1 MGKDTVRWLT
11 YAAILVCLGALMYI
25 ISQKNKSKLPAPTEN
40 TTEGVAGSLNTFP
53 NSAAGQPVDTSLTAR
68 NNATNGSTSTAVV
81 GGNALA
87 GGSTTTTPS
96 NVPTEYNTKV
106 APAPPSVLDVTPET
120 STRGLADA
128 GTNSSSVNQP
138 KATAKPKTDL
148 AAKGIAQTKLGVT
161 KTEETPKFDAGDQK
175 SDFMVVA
182 GVFAVADHATA
193 QVQKLQKLGFK
204 NALVA
209 KFDGKLESTVIASSY
224 PFRGSADAA
233 VRTLAKNKIESFV
246 RKRTADMFT
255 KAPAAPAK
263 KK

>member
-40 TTEGVAGSLNTFP
+40 ATEGVAGTLNTFP
-53 NSAAGQPVDTSLTAR
+53 NSAASAPIDTSLIA
-68 NNATNGSTSTAVV
+68 NNGSAPAANS
-81 GGNALA
+81 NAA
-87 GGSTTTTPS
+87 TPS

-106 APAPPSVLDVTPET
+106 APTPAPPSVLDVTPEVA
-120 STRGLADA
+120 SRGLADA
-128 GTNSSSVNQP
+128 GTNSSSVNKP
-138 KATAKPKTDL
+138 KAAAKTDL
-148 AAKGIAQTKLGVT
+148 TAKGGTQTKLGVT
-161 KTEETPKFDAGDQK
+161 KTEETAKFDAGDQK
-175 SDFMVVA
+175 SDFMVIA
-182 GVFAVADHATA
+182 GVFTVTDHATA

-204 NALVA
+204 NALLA
-209 KFDGKLESTVIASSY
+209 KFDGKLESTVIAASY

-246 RKRTADMFT
+246 RKRTGDMFT
-255 KAPAAPAK
+255 KSPAAPAK

>member
-53 NSAAGQPVDTSLTAR
+53 NSAASQPIDTSAAAR
-68 NNATNGSTSTAVV
+68 NMGTNAPSTTPN
-81 GGNALA
+81 NALA
-87 GGSTTTTPS
+87 GGNTTTTPS

-106 APAPPSVLDVTPET
+106 APTPPSVLDVTPEVA
-120 STRGLADA
+120 SRGLADA
-128 GTNSSSVNQP
+128 GTNSSSVNKP
-138 KATAKPKTDL
+138 KATAKTDL
-148 AAKGIAQTKLGVT
+148 AAKGTAQTKLGIS
-161 KTEETPKFDAGDQK
+161 KTEETAKFDAGDQK
-175 SDFMVVA
+175 SEFMVVA
-182 GVFAVADHATA
+182 GVFAVGDHATT

-204 NALVA
+204 NAVVA
-209 KFDGKLESTVIASSY
+209 KFDGKLESTVIAGAY

-233 VRTLAKNKIESFV
+233 VRTLAKNKVASFV

-255 KAPAAPAK
+255 KSPAPAVK